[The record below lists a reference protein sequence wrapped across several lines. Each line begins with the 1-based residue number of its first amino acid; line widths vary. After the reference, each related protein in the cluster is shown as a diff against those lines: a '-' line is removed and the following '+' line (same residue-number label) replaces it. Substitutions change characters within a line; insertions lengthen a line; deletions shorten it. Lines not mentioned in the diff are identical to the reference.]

1 MGGQDRGGLLPLRAQ
16 RSVLLHQL
24 VKPLIVR
31 DDALQ
36 CLVASIG
43 AGLAAIELQDGP
55 VRVVVALDRDDHHAP
70 RRLAILAVA
79 QFRDDQ
85 HLDFVL
91 GLGDLIQLQAPGRRC
106 RPGPFHW
113 LRITSL
119 TWALARSFASGLD
132 ADGAAPA
139 RPRFHISLL

>member
-1 MGGQDRGGLLPLRAQ
+1 M
-16 RSVLLHQL
+16 
-24 VKPLIVR
+24 R

-43 AGLAAIELQDGP
+43 AGLAAIELKDGP

-70 RRLAILAVA
+70 RRLTILAVA

-91 GLGDLIQLQAPGRRC
+91 CLGDLVQLEAPVPVPTG
-106 RPGPFHW
+106 
-113 LRITSL
+113 TVSL
-119 TWALARSFASGLD
+119 TDDHFVYMGTC
-132 ADGAAPA
+132 PV
-139 RPRFHISLL
+139 IYQ